1 MNFRIT
7 EKTRDW
13 NFQAPEFYEKLGYE
27 KVFSLEEYPYTGKR
41 YYYIKKL

>member
-7 EKTRDW
+7 DDVKQKDIDEIY
-13 NFQAPEFYEKLGYE
+13 NIGYE